1 MNPNIDLPSVGARLG
16 VYRAAFD
23 SELHFLSE
31 LQHRLAVE
39 VQNAQHQVHLLE
51 SEHAQAFYAM
61 RALQPVHLT
70 TGSDAHAPAV

>member
-16 VYRAAFD
+16 VYRAAF
-23 SELHFLSE
+23 
-31 LQHRLAVE
+31 
-39 VQNAQHQVHLLE
+39 E

>member
-1 MNPNIDLPSVGARLG
+1 
-16 VYRAAFD
+16 
-23 SELHFLSE
+23 
-31 LQHRLAVE
+31 
-39 VQNAQHQVHLLE
+39 LLE